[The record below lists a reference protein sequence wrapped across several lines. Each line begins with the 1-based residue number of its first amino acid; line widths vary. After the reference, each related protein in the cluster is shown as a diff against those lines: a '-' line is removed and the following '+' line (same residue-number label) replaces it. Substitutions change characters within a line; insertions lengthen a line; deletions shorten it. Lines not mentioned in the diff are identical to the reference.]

1 MSCPGRSA
9 ACNDALQTRDRFGLG
24 VSDGPPLSS
33 EVLSVRSREPGN
45 PEKRESLKVRPW
57 IPACAGTNG
66 VSDSAC
72 VTISQSLI
80 LMVRR
85 RGAPSRTMRPGI
97 ATLDWWPHPSRRPPS
112 LALRR
117 APQDEVLGL
126 RGQRPADLKNRKSVP
141 IASSSLANA
150 PPPGRG
156 RAPGFALCFSPPVH
170 GRGGWSAGRRIQQ
183 IPRLAKRGARLAT
196 TRAPAGAPQRAIRLA
211 GRTPFSAAIF
221 RRRAA
226 LSRPVAGSDQ
236 PAPGGGFV
244 VTPGR
249 SPGTPALK
257 PLSVG
262 ERR

>member
-1 MSCPGRSA
+1 MP
-9 ACNDALQTRDRFGLG
+9 
-24 VSDGPPLSS
+24 
-33 EVLSVRSREPGN
+33 
-45 PEKRESLKVRPW
+45 PW

-156 RAPGFALCFSPPVH
+156 RAPGFALPFFPSDKP
-170 GRGGWSAGRRIQQ
+170 RGVERREAHPTDTALGEARRASGDDARACRRSTACNPAGRSH
-183 IPRLAKRGARLAT
+183 AF
-196 TRAPAGAPQRAIRLA
+196 
-211 GRTPFSAAIF
+211 FSGYF
-221 RRRAA
+221 
-226 LSRPVAGSDQ
+226 SS
-236 PAPGGGFV
+236 
-244 VTPGR
+244 PGR
-249 SPGTPALK
+249 AFQTRCR
-257 PLSVG
+257 V
-262 ERR
+262 